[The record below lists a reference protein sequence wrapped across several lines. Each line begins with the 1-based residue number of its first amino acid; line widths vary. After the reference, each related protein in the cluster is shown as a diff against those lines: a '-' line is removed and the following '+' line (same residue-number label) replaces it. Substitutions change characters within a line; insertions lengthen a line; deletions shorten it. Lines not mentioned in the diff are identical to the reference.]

1 MILHVLSLYMITGN
15 WELLQYFT
23 SIEYYWWHCFS
34 PPQVLCLP
42 LVTPPT
48 LCLPWN
54 YRPTSYRNTGSRGAW
69 PCCVPSTTNCHP
81 QRLWS
86 VVHMWRFCTT
96 CTITSVSGRWGMWV
110 RRRWGTLP
118 DNKDAHC
125 GVPSSP
131 VSCHVDPIMYIQE
144 ICDKNLMILHCK
156 IFRPIFPHVYF

>member
-1 MILHVLSLYMITGN
+1 MSLYMITGN

-69 PCCVPSTTNCHP
+69 PCCVPSTTNCLP

-86 VVHMWRFCTT
+86 VVHTCDVFVLHVLVLVDSEGCGLGGDGGHFLTTRMPIVGFLLPLYLVMLIPSCTYKK
-96 CTITSVSGRWGMWV
+96 SVIKTWWF
-110 RRRWGTLP
+110 
-118 DNKDAHC
+118 
-125 GVPSSP
+125 
-131 VSCHVDPIMYIQE
+131 
-144 ICDKNLMILHCK
+144 LHC
-156 IFRPIFPHVYF
+156 